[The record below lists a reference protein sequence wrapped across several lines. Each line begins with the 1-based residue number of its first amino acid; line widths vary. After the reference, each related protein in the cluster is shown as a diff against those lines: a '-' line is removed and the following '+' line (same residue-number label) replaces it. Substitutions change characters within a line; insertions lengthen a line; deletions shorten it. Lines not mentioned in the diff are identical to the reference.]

1 MKIKLVEIAN
11 ASVALKKIDS
21 TPLEVRAAYRLHK
34 ILNKLMA
41 EIKDFEKV
49 RNDIIVKN
57 GIEDPK
63 TKRYNVPPENLNKVA
78 TEIEKLM
85 ETEID
90 LDVWQ
95 IPMSLLE
102 GRVQL
107 SSADIA
113 SLEKFLVDD
122 KIIPPVK

>member
-63 TKRYNVPPENLNKVA
+63 TKRYNVPPENLDKVA

-102 GRVQL
+102 GKVQL
-107 SSADIA
+107 SSADITA
-113 SLEKFLVDD
+113 LEKFLVDD
-122 KIIPPVK
+122 KITPPVK